1 MSEFMNFSIKLSL
14 AISAIC
20 IAPLLSAK
28 DITYTPDT
36 SDFPNPERGLY
47 EELESD
53 SASPEPLF
61 AEDLQSIRAQGITV
75 VRRMYNMTTFRNSAI
90 SSSYLQHVRDD
101 LSMARANG
109 MKLNVRFAY
118 TLNEAPPHNDAPASR
133 IESHI
138 DQLAPILVAN
148 SDVITHLDAGFIG
161 RWGEWHTSSNNN
173 DTPETMTRVLNKLLA
188 ALPAS
193 RSVVVRT
200 PGYKRVVY
208 NRMAPLTESEAFTG
222 SNISRTGHLNDCFLT
237 DESDT
242 GTYLGNAA
250 EIQEQKKYVA
260 AETKYTPMSGET
272 CSVEPRT
279 KCSTAVAEMSQL
291 HWSLLNQSY
300 HPDVLQ
306 GWRDQG
312 CFNEIKR
319 RLGYRFELINAS
331 LEDFAFNAIRYPIE
345 IRIKN
350 TGFAAPF
357 NARPVH
363 VIFESVS
370 TGKILRLPLRTDPRK
385 WLPDVNGGIHTIS
398 ESVLIP
404 KKLAEGQ
411 YRLYL
416 DFPDAASALNS
427 QSGFHIRLAN
437 QGTWDSAR
445 GYNRLLQ
452 TVRVIRP
459 RPIKVPPNSKL

>member
-1 MSEFMNFSIKLSL
+1 MKNSIKLSL
-14 AISAIC
+14 AISAM
-20 IAPLLSAK
+20 LLVPILNAK
-28 DITYTPDT
+28 DITYTSDT

-47 EELESD
+47 EQLESD
-53 SASPEPLF
+53 SASPEPLI
-61 AEDLQSIRAQGITV
+61 AEDLQNIRAQGITV
-75 VRRMYNMTTFRNSAI
+75 VRRLYNMTTFRNSAI

-101 LSMARANG
+101 FSTARANG
-109 MKLNVRFAY
+109 IKLNVRFAY
-118 TLNEAPPHNDAPASR
+118 TLNEAPPNNDAPASR

-200 PGYKRVVY
+200 PGYKRVIY
-208 NRMAPLTESEAFTG
+208 NRMAPLTESEAFSG

-319 RLGYRFELINAS
+319 RLGYRFELISAS
-331 LEDFAFNAIRYPIE
+331 FTDFAFTSRAFPIK
-345 IRIKN
+345 ISIKN

-398 ESVLIP
+398 ENVVIP
-404 KKLAEGQ
+404 RKLARGQ

-427 QSGFHIRLAN
+427 QSGFHTRLAN

-445 GYNRLLQ
+445 GYNRLLH
-452 TVRVIRP
+452 TVFVTPP
-459 RPIKVPPNSKL
+459 RPIQVPPNSKL